1 MAKHLA
7 TLHRRKP
14 QNMYRL
20 LSLIK
25 TGTDVLQE
33 NRKRTTVVIVNVMA
47 IIPAILAFIMGPV
60 LYAITGSWLTWISP
74 WIEAG
79 VLTIAVIL
87 NKRHQFNR
95 AALLTFLVHSFGLFF
110 FGLFLGRAACIE
122 GIVIFMIGF
131 SFLLFER
138 RKEQVLSISFLL
150 CIALLLEINSFYT
163 IVEHLPYPERA
174 GNLMYCIIFFLVTFL
189 NIMVLRFYSQD
200 FSDWIRRLE
209 IKSMSKSNF
218 IAKTSHD
225 LRGSINVIESIL
237 EDWFDPAHAE
247 PGEPIVV
254 DYDQVSSMYFAT
266 QDVKLVMNDVLS
278 LSKIESGSYDEITRS
293 SVRVREWFVTRT
305 GGYQVLGNRKAVK
318 ITCRID
324 DDVPEYIITDAAKLH
339 RIVINLL
346 TNAIKFSRNDTMV
359 RLHVYLLNATTLS
372 MDITDEGVGI
382 EEKNLEKIFSPYVS
396 QQHQQ
401 TESTGL
407 GLTISRHFAHR
418 MGGNITVRSIP
429 GKGSTFTLTLP
440 LEQGT
445 TPQAKILPP
454 VVATHNSNGHDHLL
468 PFHVL
473 VVDDDIMCRTIAERL
488 LRKMVISVM
497 VADSLDNA
505 LWLANERPPNLILL
519 DLNMPGISGKDML
532 YKIKHHPQ
540 LADVPVIIC
549 SADAYEETITDMKN
563 FGADGYLVKPI
574 TTSSELYNEII
585 KFSPTVAN

>member
-1 MAKHLA
+1 
-7 TLHRRKP
+7 
-14 QNMYRL
+14 MYRL

-60 LYAITGSWLTWISP
+60 LLTITGSWQTLIYP
-74 WIEAG
+74 WIEAA

-87 NKRHQFNR
+87 NKKHQFNR

-110 FGLFLGRAACIE
+110 FGLLLGKAACIE

-138 RKEQVLSISFLL
+138 RKEQILSISFLL
-150 CIALLLEINSFYT
+150 VIALLLELNAFFH
-163 IVEHLPYPERA
+163 VVQHLPYPESA
-174 GNLMYCIIFFLVTFL
+174 GNLMYGIIFFLVTFL

-200 FSDWIRRLE
+200 FSEWIRRLE
-209 IKSMSKSNF
+209 IKSMSKSTF

-237 EDWFDPAHAE
+237 EDWFDPSHSQ
-247 PGEPIVV
+247 PGAPITV
-254 DYDQVSSMYFAT
+254 DYDQVSNMYFAT

-278 LSKIESGSYDEITRS
+278 LSKIESGSYDDITRS
-293 SVRVREWFVTRT
+293 SVRIREWFSKRAA
-305 GGYQVLGNRKAVK
+305 GYQVLGNRKAVK
-318 ITCRID
+318 IACRID
-324 DDVPEYIITDAAKLH
+324 DDVPEYIITDAAKMH

-346 TNAIKFSRNDTMV
+346 TNAIKFTRNDTVV
-359 RLHVYLLNATTLS
+359 RLHVYLQADTTICL
-372 MDITDEGVGI
+372 DIADEGFGI

-407 GLTISRHFAHR
+407 GLTISRHFARR
-418 MGGNITVRSIP
+418 MGGNITVRSVP
-429 GKGSTFTLTLP
+429 GNGSVFTLSLP
-440 LEQGT
+440 LEPGT
-445 TPQAKILPP
+445 IPQAKVLPP
-454 VVATHNSNGHDHLL
+454 PSQHPVNANSLDHLL
-468 PFHVL
+468 PFDVL
-473 VVDDDIMCRTIAERL
+473 VMDDDMMCRTIAQRL
-488 LRKMVISVM
+488 LSKMVRNVM
-497 VADSLDNA
+497 LADSFEKG
-505 LWLANERPPNLILL
+505 LWLANEQPPNLILL
-519 DLNMPGISGKDML
+519 DLNMPGFSGKEML
-532 YKIKHHPQ
+532 YKIKNHPQ

-549 SADAYEETITDMKN
+549 SADAYEETIADMKN

-574 TTSSELYNEII
+574 TTSSQLYNEIV
-585 KFSPTVAN
+585 KFSRTVAS